1 MGVGNVYL
9 SLQSFLRQTKHCSS
23 SLPRAAGSMQV
34 LHVARPRNGTFAK
47 ESKLGKTPVT
57 KLFSTVVDMT
67 PLGQIPSLLL
77 SHHQLASL
85 SRDVSEDSS
94 PFFGIARSATSDDS
108 LSNIDQYMTEKIVK
122 PDNRIGLFP
131 LSNAIFE
138 PISRF
143 SSSNLASL
151 TSDSGDIIGYNRPLG
166 SMNARASE
174 STRRRSQTS
183 FSREYGDA
191 VHLDSLTKC
200 TQEKQQKETRDNRE
214 RRNFWRKALT
224 LSFVQMHATIK
235 LSQQIEEQI
244 NLNRRKSAARIIQ
257 KCFLKYKLKLFGVM
271 FSRFINDNP
280 RFKNTLSFTVSYSDC
295 ITADTGSL

>member
-1 MGVGNVYL
+1 
-9 SLQSFLRQTKHCSS
+9 
-23 SLPRAAGSMQV
+23 MQV
-34 LHVARPRNGTFAK
+34 VQVTRPRNGTSAK

-67 PLGQIPSLLL
+67 PLGQMPSLLL

-108 LSNIDQYMTEKIVK
+108 LSNIDQYITEKIAK

-166 SMNARASE
+166 SMNSRASE
-174 STRRRSQTS
+174 GTRRKSQTS

-200 TQEKQQKETRDNRE
+200 TQEKQQKETRDTLTKDSRE

-244 NLNRRKSAARIIQ
+244 SLKRRKRAARIIQ
-257 KCFLKYKLKLFGVM
+257 KCFLKYKLQLFGVM

-280 RFKNTLSFTVSYSDC
+280 RFKNTLVFTVSYSEYF
-295 ITADTGSL
+295 TADTDSL